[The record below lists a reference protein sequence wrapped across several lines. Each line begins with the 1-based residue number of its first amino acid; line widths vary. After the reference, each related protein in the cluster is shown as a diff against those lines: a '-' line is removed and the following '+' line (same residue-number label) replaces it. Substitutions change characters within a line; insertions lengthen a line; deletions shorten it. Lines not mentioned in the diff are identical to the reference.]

1 MRVCRPRQT
10 DAANGKRSMLQQLQ
24 VQVAARTSAAA
35 AAADNALHLK
45 SCGRNK
51 RCRALTMY
59 VPAAYGRSGVGAWL
73 SRTSVVLNVAMQI
86 EFVKHK
92 SRAKEIKT

>member
-24 VQVAARTSAAA
+24 VQVAARTSA

-73 SRTSVVLNVAMQI
+73 SRTSVVLNVAWQI